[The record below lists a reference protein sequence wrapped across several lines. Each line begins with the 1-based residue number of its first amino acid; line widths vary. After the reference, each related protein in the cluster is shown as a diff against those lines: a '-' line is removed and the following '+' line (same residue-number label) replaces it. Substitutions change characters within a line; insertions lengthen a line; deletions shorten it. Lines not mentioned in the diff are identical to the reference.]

1 MGYSSRKK
9 SGKYNSGTK
18 LVVPGQGILM
28 VKMENGDKVEIKQN
42 NTIIFLPSQTPTPSI
57 TPTNP
62 CVEFLTDGFG
72 NFILTENGNYIISE
86 YNSCITPT
94 PTQTPSVTPTNT
106 QTQTPTPSITP
117 SLTPT
122 RTQTPTPSITQTN
135 TPTPSFTPTP
145 STTPPPAF
153 ISIWDTTKTSAGSSN
168 SSQVTLPY
176 NNIASYTGTIDWG
189 DGNVSANTFANRT
202 HTYSSP
208 GVYTITIVGTVVG
221 FAPFNNGGDKLKLSE
236 IVQWGNFGLQG
247 QSLQGYWFSGCQNLK
262 LSAVT
267 DTIILG
273 STNDLTA
280 MFIGCTSLTTINNSN
295 SWDVSSVQSMGNM
308 FSSCSKFNDSGI
320 TSWNVSNV
328 TTMDSMFYLNTLFN
342 QDLSGWCVTLIPSL
356 PSNFATSTPAWV
368 LPKPVWGTCP

>member
-1 MGYSSRKK
+1 MGFSKRQRT
-9 SGKYNSGTK
+9 GTYNTTGSKIT
-18 LVVPGQGILM
+18 VPGLGALRSKVQ
-28 VKMENGDKVEIKQN
+28 NGDKISIQPN
-42 NTIIFLPSQTPTPSI
+42 NTIIFIPSPTPSSTPPPTPTQTPTPSLTPTLTPTPSI
-57 TPTNP
+57 TPTN
-62 CVEFLTDGFG
+62 
-72 NFILTENGNYIISE
+72 
-86 YNSCITPT
+86 
-94 PTQTPSVTPTNT
+94 
-106 QTQTPTPSITP
+106 TQTPTITP
-117 SLTPT
+117 
-122 RTQTPTPSITQTN
+122 TN

-176 NNIASYTGTIDWG
+176 SNSASYTGTINWG

-221 FAPFNNGGDKLKLSE
+221 FAPFNNGGDKLKLIE
-236 IVQWGNFGLQG
+236 ITQWGNFELQG
-247 QSLQGYWFSGCQNLK
+247 QFLQGYWFSGCQNLK

-267 DTIILG
+267 DTLILG
-273 STNDLTA
+273 STNVLTA

-295 SWDVSSVQSMGNM
+295 NWDVSSVQFMANM
-308 FSSCSKFNDSGI
+308 FNNCTSFNDPGLV
-320 TSWNVSNV
+320 SWDVSNV
-328 TTMDSMFYLNTLFN
+328 TNMDGMFFLNTLFN

-356 PSNFATSTPAWV
+356 PTSFATSTPAWV